1 MMIAIESTKQYGF
14 KFLVIMETDI
24 SGRIGTQTDLA
35 LKADF
40 SANSR
45 KLQQLRESVI
55 AAVFSMDCL
64 H

>member
-35 LKADF
+35 PKAE
-40 SANSR
+40 
-45 KLQQLRESVI
+45 RESVI
-55 AAVFSMDCL
+55 AAVFTNDYL
-64 H
+64 HWKASRMF